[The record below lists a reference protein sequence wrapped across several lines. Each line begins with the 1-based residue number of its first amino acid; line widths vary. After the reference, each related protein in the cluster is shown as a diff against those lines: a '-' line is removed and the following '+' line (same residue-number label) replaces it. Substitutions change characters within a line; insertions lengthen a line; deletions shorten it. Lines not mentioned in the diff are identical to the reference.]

1 MKCLPKIGQK
11 SIILSLDGIGEYIIL
26 LQEVA
31 IVDIERGKL
40 IFTHSVDLLDID
52 KLAITGYR
60 DIAIWAW
67 GSRKGHISCEA
78 K

>member
-1 MKCLPKIGQK
+1 MESLPKIRQK
-11 SIILSLDGIGEYIIL
+11 SIILSLDGIGKHIIL

-52 KLAITGYR
+52 KLAIVSYG
-60 DIAIWAW
+60 DIAIWAR
-67 GSRKGHISCEA
+67 GFSEGHISCEA

>member
-1 MKCLPKIGQK
+1 MKSLPKIRQK
-11 SIILSLDGIGEYIIL
+11 SIILSLDGIGEHIIL

-52 KLAITGYR
+52 QLAIVSYR
-60 DIAIWAW
+60 NIAIRAR
-67 GSRKGHISCEA
+67 GSRECHISCEA